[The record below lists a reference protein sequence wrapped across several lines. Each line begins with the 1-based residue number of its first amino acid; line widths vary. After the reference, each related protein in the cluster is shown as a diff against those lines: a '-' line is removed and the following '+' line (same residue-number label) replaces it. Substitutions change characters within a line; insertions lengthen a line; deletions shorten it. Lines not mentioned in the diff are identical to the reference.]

1 LANTGREI
9 DISRTGTIIY
19 HSANGDKSWFVLISG
34 KLKASLSQVL
44 QEEQQNQ
51 EIFPGTVF
59 GGYNPGEDV
68 DHFCVEVTEPSNY
81 IELSWDALERQGID
95 DEHSVQKLLS
105 ILGGKPYQIFKSTVL
120 G

>member
-1 LANTGREI
+1 M
-9 DISRTGTIIY
+9 
-19 HSANGDKSWFVLISG
+19 
-34 KLKASLSQVL
+34 
-44 QEEQQNQ
+44 
-51 EIFPGTVF
+51 
-59 GGYNPGEDV
+59 
-68 DHFCVEVTEPSNY
+68 DHFFVEVIEPSNY